1 MYTYNYRLRDRFNRP
16 VASFAILGDDSRT
29 WRPDCFETAL
39 WGCQTRFQFP
49 TVKLLDYEQQ
59 WAALEAS
66 ESPFATV
73 VMAHLKTLETK
84 EDAVQRQQWK
94 IRLAKGLFQ
103 KGYERQAVIDLLKF
117 IDWLVVLPEGLEQGF
132 WETLLSYQEEQRMK
146 YVTTLE
152 RFAEE
157 RGRQEGLQEGRQEGL
172 AKERALVI
180 RLLRRKVGDLPE
192 AMLAEVEG
200 LSFWQVESLGEALLA
215 FESLADLEHWW
226 EQLRAK
232 QAEVLL
238 QLTQH
243 LGEIDE
249 SLAGQVRTLS
259 VEWLTRLA
267 ETLSTLPDGDA
278 VRTWLEAQEEVGE

>member
-1 MYTYNYRLRDRFNRP
+1 
-16 VASFAILGDDSRT
+16 
-29 WRPDCFETAL
+29 
-39 WGCQTRFQFP
+39 
-49 TVKLLDYEQQ
+49 
-59 WAALEAS
+59 
-66 ESPFATV
+66 
-73 VMAHLKTLETK
+73 
-84 EDAVQRQQWK
+84 
-94 IRLAKGLFQ
+94 
-103 KGYERQAVIDLLKF
+103 
-117 IDWLVVLPEGLEQGF
+117 VVLPEGLEKGF

-152 RFAEE
+152 RFA
-157 RGRQEGLQEGRQEGL
+157 RKDYRKAARKDYSPGRTTEAARKDYRKGQEGL